1 MKQKPLSIPV
11 RIIYFII
18 GLSILTVLMVYS
30 IQWENLPFG
39 IFFFSYNVTSIV
51 FPAIFVLVSII
62 AGGMIMAGFD
72 GKWRLR

>member
-1 MKQKPLSIPV
+1 MKTKPLSIPI
-11 RIIYFII
+11 RILYFII
-18 GLSILTVLMVYS
+18 GLTILTVLMVYS

-62 AGGMIMAGFD
+62 AGALLMSSFD